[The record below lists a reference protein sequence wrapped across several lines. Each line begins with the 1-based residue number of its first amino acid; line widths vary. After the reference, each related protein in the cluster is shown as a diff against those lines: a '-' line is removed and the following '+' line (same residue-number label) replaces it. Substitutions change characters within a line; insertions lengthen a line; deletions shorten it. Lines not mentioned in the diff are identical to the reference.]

1 MTQLNK
7 TRKMILIGLLSAV
20 AFVLMFIKVPVPF
33 LPPYL
38 TIDFSDLP
46 AIIALF
52 TMGPVGA
59 VIVEMIKNILNFVTN
74 MTDPI
79 GPLANFLAGTSFIMT
94 LYIVTKG
101 KLIRIL
107 PAFILATIVMTIIM
121 SILNYF
127 VLLPMYGMIMN
138 LSDVV
143 KNVQVIVTAG
153 IIPFNIIKGILLL
166 ILFYVVVKPLVPLLN
181 KRLRNK

>member
-1 MTQLNK
+1 MNK
-7 TRKMILIGLLSAV
+7 TRGLILISLLSAV
-20 AFVLMFIKVPVPF
+20 AFILMFLKVPVPF

-52 TMGPVGA
+52 TLGPVGA
-59 VIVEMIKNILNFVTN
+59 VAVECIKNVLNFATN

-79 GPLANFLAGTSFIMT
+79 GPVANFLAGTSFILTVYM
-94 LYIVTKG
+94 ITKG
-101 KLIRIL
+101 KFTKV
-107 PAFILATIVMTIIM
+107 ATGFIIATIVMTVVM
-121 SILNYF
+121 SLMNYF

-143 KNVQVIVTAG
+143 KNVQIIVTAG
-153 IIPFNIIKGILLL
+153 IIPFNIIKGLLL
-166 ILFYVVVKPLVPLLN
+166 TVLCYVIVKPLVRVLN
-181 KRLRNK
+181 QQILSK